1 MKVKLY
7 FITKTKRQQK
17 LWGQIPIH
25 PFWKGAKGFFTDT
38 RRHAAHINS
47 HRGHNNTNKLKRHI
61 KKIPTVTMWLM
72 FLKSNHH
79 YLKYSKTWESPG
91 HPEVVS
97 LNKILNKLISVAQ
110 AFSMTDNVLLWV
122 LCICCKKTSLFLLD
136 FSSALPGVVR
146 RVVHE
151 ELSPSRVV
159 CCGGLE
165 RPRVQE
171 YRWLI

>member
-17 LWGQIPIH
+17 LEGRSQSTPSE
-25 PFWKGAKGFFTDT
+25 KGPRVSLRTQEGML
-38 RRHAAHINS
+38 HINS

-110 AFSMTDNVLLWV
+110 AFSMTDNVFLWV